1 MLAGRGWPAYLKRGQ
16 LIMTTPK
23 EAEIKLTEEELNLV
37 TAGGDPA
44 ACVAA
49 CSEAHHCESDNKCV
63 DKCMTECLK

>member
-1 MLAGRGWPAYLKRGQ
+1 
-16 LIMTTPK
+16 MTTPK